1 MPRSGVRK
9 ETLVSSDSWRSD
21 VWKADDDWTEVDSKE
36 EKKRR
41 QNRINQRAYRRRN
54 PTNEKPSKQR
64 PFRVER
70 FRITDLPV
78 LATPKNEERNES
90 ADPVSSEPPVR
101 EEDRN
106 KQAAASVQETP
117 SNCVGHME
125 NIEAQALKHLTKHP
139 EDLVVSSDTALIYG
153 ESANHNT
160 TGIDLLLQAAVQGR
174 SDIGVIDP
182 LGSMTAA
189 VSSATS
195 TLTTVSCSRYPIKS
209 PASTYFAWWLG
220 LYAT

>member
-54 PTNEKPSKQR
+54 PTNEKPSKQL

-78 LATPKNEERNES
+78 PAIHQI
-90 ADPVSSEPPVR
+90 SSQLPVR
-101 EEDRN
+101 EEDWI
-106 KQAAASVQETP
+106 KQPAAPVQET
-117 SNCVGHME
+117 SSDCVEHME
-125 NIEAQALKHLTKHP
+125 DIEVQALQVLAAHP
-139 EDLVVSSDTALIYG
+139 ENLVSSSETSLIPG
-153 ESANHNT
+153 ERANHDT
-160 TGIDLLLQAAVQGR
+160 TGIDLLLKAAAQGR

-182 LGSMTAA
+182 LGSMTTA

-195 TLTTVSCSRYPIKS
+195 TLVTVSLYSRSSYQALLP
-209 PASTYFAWWLG
+209 
-220 LYAT
+220 

>member
-54 PTNEKPSKQR
+54 PTNEKPSKQL

-78 LATPKNEERNES
+78 PAIHQNEKR
-90 ADPVSSEPPVR
+90 DDTIGQISSQLPVR
-101 EEDRN
+101 EEDWI
-106 KQAAASVQETP
+106 KQPAAPVQET
-117 SNCVGHME
+117 SSDCVEHME
-125 NIEAQALKHLTKHP
+125 DIEVQALQVLAAHP
-139 EDLVVSSDTALIYG
+139 ENLVSSSETSLIPG
-153 ESANHNT
+153 ERANHDT
-160 TGIDLLLQAAVQGR
+160 TGIDLLLKAAAQGR

-182 LGSMTAA
+182 LGSMTTA

-195 TLTTVSCSRYPIKS
+195 TLVTVSLYSRSSYQALLP
-209 PASTYFAWWLG
+209 
-220 LYAT
+220 